1 VRVFQQPVR
10 QEGRVAAQSTLV
22 RENASAPCSAEQVLN
37 RYDAISWGNA
47 LLKLAPKAQIE
58 LFEQLDLLRDWKFI
72 KIIGQ
77 G

>member
-1 VRVFQQPVR
+1 
-10 QEGRVAAQSTLV
+10 V
-22 RENASAPCSAEQVLN
+22 RENASAPCSVEQVPN
-37 RYDAISWGNA
+37 QYDAISWGNA
-47 LLKLAPKAQIE
+47 LLKFAPKAQIE